1 MKFSHFFIDRP
12 IFAAVLSIVIMI
24 VGGIAFPTLPVS
36 QYPEV
41 VPPTIVVRAS
51 YPGANPE
58 VIADTVATPIE
69 QEINGVENMLY
80 MTSQAT
86 ADGSLNI
93 TVTFKLGT
101 NLDTAQVL
109 VQNRV
114 SIAEPRLPEEVRRI
128 GVNVDKS
135 SPDLLLVVHLD
146 SPDGR
151 YNQLYISNYAFLQ
164 VRDVLRRIDG
174 VGQINVVG
182 AREYSMRIWL
192 DPDKLSQLNLTAT
205 EVVDALREQN
215 IQVAAGVIGQPPV
228 ATGNAFQYTVS
239 TLGRLDKPEQFEDI
253 VVKTSDTGRIV
264 RVKDVARV
272 ELGALDY
279 TVNSYLGGKQAVA
292 MLVQQRPG
300 SNALATADAVRAKMK
315 ELSADF
321 PPGLRFSINY
331 DPTQFVRESIDAVLH
346 TIFIAV
352 ILVVAVVLIFLQTW
366 RASIIPLVA
375 IPVSL
380 VGTFAVMAALGFSLN
395 NLSLFGL
402 VLAIGIVVDD
412 AIVVVENIERHI
424 ADGLK
429 PWAAAYKA
437 MDEVGGPVVS
447 VALVLSA
454 VFIPTAFLGGITGQ
468 FYRQFALTIA
478 VSTIISAFVSLTLS
492 PALGALLLT
501 PHDAKKDWFTRLWD
515 FCLGWFFRGFNRVFG
530 WVNHVYANGVSRMI
544 RACAVVLVVYC
555 GLLVLTWFGF
565 RLVPVGFIP
574 AMDQGYGI
582 VAIQLPDGASLERTD
597 AVVKQVMEI
606 AQHTPGVLNTV
617 GFAGF
622 SAATR
627 ANASNSGAVFIPFK
641 PFAERVGAGLTANK
655 IMAGLR
661 QKFAEIPDAAVVVIP
676 PPPVRGLGTG
686 GGFKMQIQDRSGAGL
701 KELQKV
707 TEGLVAEARKAPGL
721 TQVFSPFRANTP
733 QFFAEIDRRKAK
745 MLDVPLSNVFDALQ
759 IYLGSVF
766 VNEFNLFGR
775 TYRVTAQA
783 EPRFRDEPTDIAQL
797 KTLNRAGNAV
807 PLGSLVDLQQRTG
820 PDRVVRYNLFP
831 AADLNGDTLPGFSSG
846 QSIETMEKLAKKALP
861 EGFNFEW
868 TDIAYQQKIAG
879 NAGLYIFP
887 LCVLFVFLT
896 LAAQYESWSLPLAVV
911 LIVPMCLLAGIAGVW
926 FRGMDNN
933 ILTQIGF
940 VVLVGLSCKNAILI
954 VEFAKQIQLHEGKDR
969 FEAAVQAC
977 RLRLRPILMTSFA
990 FILGV
995 VPLML
1000 ATGAGAEMRQA
1011 LGTTVF
1017 SGMLGVTFFG
1027 LLFTP
1032 VFYVVIMG
1040 VVERRKARHA
1050 AAKPLTP
1057 ASGAV

>member
-12 IFAAVLSIVIMI
+12 IFAAVLSIVILI
-24 VGGIAFPTLPVS
+24 LGGVAYPTLPIS

-41 VPPTIVVRAS
+41 VPPTILVRAS

-58 VIADTVATPIE
+58 VIANTVATPLE
-69 QEINGVENMLY
+69 QEINGVEDMLY
-80 MTSQAT
+80 MSSQAT
-86 ADGSLNI
+86 ADGSLTI
-93 TVTFKLGT
+93 TVTFRLGT
-101 NLDTAQVL
+101 DLNKAQVL

-114 SIAEPRLPEEVRRI
+114 STAEPRLPEEVRRI
-128 GVNVDKS
+128 GVTVDKS
-135 SPDLLLVVHLD
+135 SPDLLMVVHLD

-151 YNQLYISNYAFLQ
+151 YDQLYISNYAFLQ
-164 VRDVLRRIDG
+164 VRDALRRVEG

-182 AREYSMRIWL
+182 AREYSMRVWL
-192 DPDKLSQLNLTAT
+192 DPEKLSSLNLTAT

-228 ATGNAFQYTVS
+228 AKGNAFQYTVS
-239 TLGRLDKPEQFEDI
+239 TLGRLDTAEQFGDI
-253 VVKTSDTGRIV
+253 VVKTSGEGRIARV
-264 RVKDVARV
+264 RDVARV

-279 TVNSYLGGKQAVA
+279 TVNSYLGGRPAVA
-292 MLVQQRPG
+292 LLVQQRPG
-300 SNALATADAVRAKMK
+300 SNALATAELVRAKM
-315 ELSADF
+315 ADLARNF

-331 DPTQFVRESIDAVLH
+331 DPTQFVRDSIDAVLH
-346 TIFIAV
+346 TIIEAV
-352 ILVVAVVLIFLQTW
+352 ILVVLVVLVFLQTW

-375 IPVSL
+375 IPISL
-380 VGTFAVMAALGFSLN
+380 IGTFAVMAALGFSIN
-395 NLSLFGL
+395 NLTLFGL
-402 VLAIGIVVDD
+402 VLSIGIVVDD

-454 VFIPTAFLGGITGQ
+454 VFIPTAFLTGISGQ

-492 PALGALLLT
+492 PALGALLLQ
-501 PHDAKKDWFTRLWD
+501 PHDAKKDWFTKMWD
-515 FCLGWFFRGFNRVFG
+515 FLLGWFFRGFNRVFG
-530 WVNHVYANGVSRMI
+530 ALNHGYSRATSRII
-544 RACAVVLVVYC
+544 RSCGIALIIYG

-565 RLVPVGFIP
+565 RSVPVGFIP

-597 AVVKQVMEI
+597 AVVQQVQQI
-606 AQHTPGVLNTV
+606 ALQAPGVLNTV

-641 PFAERVGAGLTANK
+641 PFSDRVKDGLTASK

-661 QKFAEIPDAAVVVIP
+661 QKFAAIPDAAVVVIP

-686 GGFKMQIQDRSGAGL
+686 GGFKMQVQDRSGAGL
-701 KELQKV
+701 RELQKA
-707 TEGLVAEARKAPGL
+707 TDTLVAEARKAPGL
-721 TQVFSPFRANTP
+721 TQIFSPFRASTP
-733 QFFAEIDRRKAK
+733 QFFAEIDRAKAK
-745 MLDVPLSNVFDALQ
+745 MLDVPLSNVFDTLQ

-783 EPRFRDEPTDIAQL
+783 EQRFRDDPSDVANL
-797 KTLNRAGNAV
+797 KTINRTGGAV
-807 PLGSLVDLQQRTG
+807 PLGSLVDLKQITG
-820 PDRVVRYNLFP
+820 PDRVVRYNLYP
-831 AADLNGDTLPGFSSG
+831 AADINGDSLPGFSSG
-846 QSIETMEKLAKKALP
+846 QSIDTMEKLARKVLP
-861 EGFNFEW
+861 EGFDFEW

-879 NAGLYIFP
+879 NAALFIFP

-896 LAAQYESWSLPLAVV
+896 LAAQYESWTLPMAVV

-954 VEFAKQIQLHEGKDR
+954 VEFAKQIQLHEGKSR
-969 FEAAVQAC
+969 FDAAVEAAH
-977 RLRLRPILMTSFA
+977 LRLRPILMTSFA

-995 VPLML
+995 LPMML
-1000 ATGAGAEMRQA
+1000 AKGAGAEMRQA
-1011 LGTTVF
+1011 LGTAVF

-1027 LLFTP
+1027 LLLTP

-1040 VVERRKARHA
+1040 LAERRKARSESA
-1050 AAKPLTP
+1050 ALPKP
-1057 ASGAV
+1057 A